1 MKTKTFLLVCLF
13 LGIGLTQLSA
23 QWPQPANGKTG
34 AVSFYEEWD
43 GYYCAVYDDGV
54 LVDELAGSVQ
64 IHNVLFYQDMVAIKA
79 TQHMT
84 GEIRSL
90 YEPYEVF
97 KVSDMGHC
105 IYATGMAPFRV
116 NLIGNYGTH
125 YICYFTYNFMTG
137 EITPV
142 KTMILGK
149 NK

>member
-1 MKTKTFLLVCLF
+1 MKTKTLLLICL
-13 LGIGLTQLSA
+13 LSGIGMTQLSA
-23 QWPQPANGKTG
+23 QWPTPANGNTG
-34 AVSFYEEWD
+34 TVSFYEAWD
-43 GYYCAVYDDGV
+43 GYYCAVYVDGI

-64 IHNVLFYQDMVAIKA
+64 IHNVLFFKDQVAIRA

-105 IYATGMAPFRV
+105 IYATEMAPFRV

-125 YICYFTYNFMTG
+125 YICYFTYNFVTG
-137 EITPV
+137 EIIPV